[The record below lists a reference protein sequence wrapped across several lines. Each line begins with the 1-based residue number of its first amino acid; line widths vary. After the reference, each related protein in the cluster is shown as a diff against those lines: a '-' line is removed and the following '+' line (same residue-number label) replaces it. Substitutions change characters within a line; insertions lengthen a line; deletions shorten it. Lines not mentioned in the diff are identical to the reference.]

1 MALAE
6 GSRLGPYVVHSLLG
20 SGGMGEV
27 YRAFDE
33 RLRRDVAIK
42 LISNRLSAETDAVDR
57 FIREALA
64 VSALNHPNIVTIHET
79 GECESGRFIAMEF
92 VQGRSLREA
101 IRQGLTLDRVIDIA
115 RQIAEALAVAHAAQ
129 IVHRDIKPDNV
140 MVRDDGY
147 VKMLDFG
154 LARVAGAD
162 DENQATLTGATA
174 TGLVLGSV
182 GYMSPEQARGE
193 TVTVASDIFA
203 YGILL
208 YEMLTGQHPFHAASP
223 LAVLHGILSDAPVPP
238 SRMGVEVPVA
248 LDQLALECLQK
259 ELRMRPSA
267 AEIVGRQPGS
277 EPHVAAAAGPPAHA
291 PATAPPRLVGRD
303 AEIEM
308 LTEAYLEAAAGH
320 GLLIAVAGEPGL
332 GKTALVENCL
342 GLLACTGEARIAR
355 GRCSE
360 RLAGSEA
367 YLPFL
372 EAIDG
377 MLRGESHGNLARVLK
392 AVAPNWY
399 VQLMSLPSNDSSATR
414 VLAEAGT
421 GSQQRMK
428 REMAAFLEEASRL
441 QPAVIFLDDLQWAD
455 ASTVDLLG
463 YLADRLSTM
472 RIAMVVTYRPSELV
486 QTKHPFLSLKL
497 DLQARRACRELYL
510 EYLRPAAV
518 TEYVALEF
526 PNHSFPEEFIR
537 LIHQRTEGH
546 SLFLVDVLRDLR
558 RRHVLVEDPRG
569 GWVLS
574 EGLAAIERELP
585 ESVRSM
591 IQRKLDA
598 LNDDARQLL
607 AAASVQGVD
616 FDSAMVAEA
625 LEIDEQDA
633 EDRLDRLEREH
644 ALVRFTGEETC
655 PDRTVTMRYRFAH
668 GLYQNTMF
676 SSLRPT
682 RRAAMAG
689 AIAAG
694 LVRRWGDRTPEIAG
708 ELAVLFET
716 ARAAIAAARYFSVA
730 AASATRLFAHD
741 EARKLALR
749 GLALLH
755 PMPDDTT
762 RRKVELELQMTYAL
776 AVKTSRG
783 FGVPEVGQAYRRAR
797 DLCRQIDDPGL
808 VIPVLMGL
816 SAHYITS
823 GDIRVAHELA
833 DHLLGLATQI
843 GNPHV
848 EMIAEW
854 CLGAAL
860 HHLGELESAHQHLE
874 RGLKLYDPEFHR
886 ARAWEVGIEPGI
898 FCMCELSRTL
908 VLRGQADGGLRLIG
922 RAETAARDLGHPQTL
937 AFVMLFRMLL
947 HQLRREPVET
957 RSLYDALQPVCV
969 EKGFAQEMLWA
980 RPVNGW
986 AIYELGDHE
995 RGLGEIERGVGEQE
1009 ERHSAL
1015 LRPYYLLLQADG
1027 LRRSG
1032 RIDEAAQRLE
1042 AAATTSLA
1050 TGQHMFEPELHRLRG
1065 ELLLDADRL
1074 QGDAARESFEK
1085 ALSEAR
1091 RQGAALLELR
1101 AAHSLAAW
1109 LAGEGRIAEAR
1120 AVLEPVIAAVSEGLD
1135 TADVVEATALLGS
1148 IQATSSAHR

>member
-1 MALAE
+1 MALSE

-42 LISNRLSAETDAVDR
+42 LISKRLEESDAVDR

-79 GECESGRFIAMEF
+79 GECEGGRFIAMEF
-92 VQGRSLREA
+92 VQGQSLREVM
-101 IRQGLTLDRVIDIA
+101 RQGLPFDRALDVA
-115 RQIAEALAVAHAAQ
+115 RQIAEALTVAHAAQ

-147 VKMLDFG
+147 VKVLDFG
-154 LARVAGAD
+154 LARVARTG
-162 DENQATLTGATA
+162 DENEATLTGATQ
-174 TGLVLGSV
+174 TGLVLGTV

-193 TVTVASDIFA
+193 SVTLASDVFA
-203 YGILL
+203 YGIIL

-223 LAVLHGILSDAPVPP
+223 LAVLHGIVSDAPVPP
-238 SRMGVEVPVA
+238 SRMGGEVPAA
-248 LDQLALECLQK
+248 LDQLTLECLQK
-259 ELRMRPSA
+259 DARMRPAA
-267 AEIVGRQPGS
+267 AE
-277 EPHVAAAAGPPAHA
+277 VAARLRGNEPSTVVTAASTHGRP
-291 PATAPPRLVGRD
+291 TTPPRLVGR
-303 AEIEM
+303 EPEVEM
-308 LTEAYLEAAAGH
+308 LTEAYLEVAAGH
-320 GLLIAVAGEPGL
+320 GLLVAVAGEPGL

-377 MLRGESHGNLARVLK
+377 LLRSESHGNLARVLK

-399 VQLMSLPSNDSSATR
+399 VQVMSLPSNDSSATR

-441 QPAVIFLDDLQWAD
+441 QPVLVFLDDLHWAD
-455 ASTVDLLG
+455 GSTVDLLG
-463 YLADRLSTM
+463 YLADRLATM
-472 RIAMVVTYRPSELV
+472 RLAIVVTYRPSELV

-497 DLQARRACRELYL
+497 DLQARGACREIYL
-510 EYLRPAAV
+510 QYLQPSAV
-518 TEYVALEF
+518 TEYIALEF
-526 PNHSFPEEFIR
+526 PNNSFPEDFIR

-546 SLFLVDVLRDLR
+546 SLFLVDLLRDLR
-558 RRHVLVEDPRG
+558 RRGVLVEDARG
-569 GWVLS
+569 GWVLG

-598 LNDDARQLL
+598 LGDDARQLL
-607 AAASVQGVD
+607 NAAAVQGVD
-616 FDSAMVAEA
+616 FDSAMVAHV
-625 LEIDEQDA
+625 LEIDEQVV

-644 ALVRFTGEETC
+644 AVVRFTGEETC
-655 PDRTVTMRYRFAH
+655 PDRTMTLRYRFAH
-668 GLYQNTMF
+668 VLYHNTVF
-676 SSLRPT
+676 ASLRPT

-694 LVRRWGDRTPEIAG
+694 LVRRWADRTPEIAG

-716 ARAAIAAARYFSVA
+716 ARAAVAAARYFSLA
-730 AASATRLFAHD
+730 AASATRLFAHE
-741 EARKLALR
+741 EARQLALR

-755 PMPDDTT
+755 SLPDDMT

-776 AVKTSRG
+776 AMKTSRG

-797 DLCRQIDDPGL
+797 ELCRMIDDPGL

-833 DHLLGLATQI
+833 DQLLGMATQI

-854 CLGAAL
+854 CVGAAL

-874 RGLKLYDPEFHR
+874 RGLALYDPEFHR
-886 ARAWEVGIEPGI
+886 ARVWEVGIEPGI
-898 FCMCELSRTL
+898 FCMCETSRTL
-908 VLRGQADGGLRLIG
+908 MLKGQVDQGLARIG
-922 RAETAARDLGHPQTL
+922 RAEAAARDLGHPQTL

-947 HQLRREPVET
+947 HHLRREPLET
-957 RSLYDALQPVCV
+957 RASYDALAPLCV
-969 EKGFAQEMLWA
+969 EKGLAQEMLWA
-980 RPVNGW
+980 CPVNGW
-986 AIYELGDHE
+986 AIFELGDRE
-995 RGLGEIERGVGEQE
+995 RGLAEIERGVTDQE

-1015 LRPYYLLLQADG
+1015 LRPYYLLLQADA

-1032 RIDEAAQRLE
+1032 RTEEAAQRLE
-1042 AAATTSLA
+1042 AAATASLA
-1050 TGQHMFEPELHRLRG
+1050 TAQHMFEAELHRLRG

-1074 QGDAARESFEK
+1074 QGEAARESFEK
-1085 ALSEAR
+1085 ALAEAR

-1109 LAGEGRIAEAR
+1109 LAGEGRISEAR
-1120 AVLEPVIAAVSEGLD
+1120 AALEPVVAGVSEGLE
-1135 TADVVEATALLGS
+1135 TPDVVEATALLSS
-1148 IQATSSAHR
+1148 IQATSPARG

>member
-1 MALAE
+1 MALSE

-79 GECESGRFIAMEF
+79 GEFEGGRYIAMEF
-92 VQGRSLREA
+92 VQGHSLRELM
-101 IRQGLTLDRVIDIA
+101 RLGLTLDRATDIA
-115 RQIAEALAVAHAAQ
+115 RQIAEALSVAHAAQ

-147 VKMLDFG
+147 VKVLDFG
-154 LARVAGAD
+154 LARVASGRDAN
-162 DENQATLTGATA
+162 EATLTEATL
-174 TGLVLGSV
+174 TGLVLGTV

-193 TVTVASDIFA
+193 SVTFASDVFA
-203 YGILL
+203 YGIIL
-208 YEMLTGQHPFHAASP
+208 YEMLTGQHPFHANSP

-238 SRMGVEVPVA
+238 SRMGVEVPA
-248 LDQLALECLQK
+248 PLDQLTLECLQK
-259 ELRMRPSA
+259 DARVRPSS
-267 AEIVGRQPGS
+267 AEIASRLRGNEPSSAVTGGSSHGRA
-277 EPHVAAAAGPPAHA
+277 V
-291 PATAPPRLVGRD
+291 APPRLVGRES
-303 AEIEM
+303 EIDT
-308 LTEAYLEAAAGH
+308 LTEAYVQVAAGH
-320 GLLIAVAGEPGL
+320 GLLVAVAGEPGL

-377 MLRGESHGNLARVLK
+377 LLRSESHGSLARVLK

-399 VQLMSLPSNDSSATR
+399 VQVMSLPSNDSSATR

-441 QPAVIFLDDLQWAD
+441 QPVVVFLDDLHWAD
-455 ASTVDLLG
+455 TSTVDLVG
-463 YLADRLSTM
+463 YLADRLTTM
-472 RIAMVVTYRPSELV
+472 RLALVVTYRPSELV
-486 QTKHPFLSLKL
+486 QSKHPFLSLKL
-497 DLQARRACRELYL
+497 DLQARGACREIYL
-510 EYLRPAAV
+510 QYLQPAAV

-546 SLFLVDVLRDLR
+546 SLFLVDLLRDLR
-558 RRHVLVEDPRG
+558 RRGVLVEDPHV
-569 GWVLS
+569 GWRLT

-598 LNDDARQLL
+598 LGDDARQLL

-616 FDSAMVAEA
+616 FDSAMVASA
-625 LEIDEQDA
+625 LEIDEQDV

-644 ALVRFTGEETC
+644 ALVRFTGEESC
-655 PDRTVTMRYRFAH
+655 PDRTMTLRYRFAH
-668 GLYQNTMF
+668 VLYQNTMF
-676 SSLRPT
+676 ASLRPT

-694 LVRRWGDRTPEIAG
+694 LVRRWGDRTPEIAAD
-708 ELAVLFET
+708 LAVLFET
-716 ARAAIAAARYFSVA
+716 ARAGVAAARYFSLA
-730 AASATRLFAHD
+730 AASATRLFAHE
-741 EARKLALR
+741 EARQLGLR

-755 PMPDDTT
+755 SMPDDTT

-776 AVKTSRG
+776 AMKTSRG

-797 DLCRQIDDPGL
+797 ELCRLIDDPGL

-833 DHLLGLATQI
+833 EQLLGLATQI

-860 HHLGELESAHQHLE
+860 HHLGELEAAYEHLQ
-874 RGLKLYDPEFHR
+874 RALTLYDPAFHR

-898 FCMCELSRTL
+898 FCMCELSRTM
-908 VLRGQADGGLRLIG
+908 VLKGQLDRGLEQIG
-922 RAETAARDLGHPQTL
+922 RAEAAARDLGHPQTL
-937 AFVMLFRMLL
+937 AFTVLFRMLL
-947 HQLRREPVET
+947 HHLRREPVEART
-957 RSLYDALQPVCV
+957 LSEILVPLCA
-969 EKGFAQEMLWA
+969 EKGFAQELLWA

-986 AIYELGDHE
+986 ALYELGDRE
-995 RGLGEIERGVGEQE
+995 RGLSEIERAVSDQE
-1009 ERHSAL
+1009 GAHSAL
-1015 LRPYYLLLQADG
+1015 LRPYYLLLHADA

-1042 AAATTSLA
+1042 AAATVSLA
-1050 TGQHMFEPELHRLRG
+1050 TAQRMFEPELHRLRG

-1074 QGDAARESFEK
+1074 QGEAAREAFEK
-1085 ALSEAR
+1085 ALAEAR
-1091 RQGAALLELR
+1091 HQGASLLELR

-1109 LAGEGRIAEAR
+1109 LAGEGRMPEAR
-1120 AVLEPVIAAVSEGLD
+1120 AVLEPVVAGVSEGLE
-1135 TADVVEATALLGS
+1135 TPDVREATALLAS
-1148 IQATSSAHR
+1148 LQTTTAHG